1 MNAFARFRRFI
12 AELKRRKVFHV
23 GSIYL
28 ITAWGASLGASE
40 LFPAFGIPEWAVRA
54 FVITAALGFPLA
66 LVLAWAFEITPDG
79 VVLDQ
84 GTKPKGEQQPEVNW
98 GSSSTTTWAQSEA
111 VRVRWES
118 AGKEHHSEFY
128 RDFVMGRDPEADV
141 RLENN
146 RISRLHAK
154 VSYEKGCWWIIDLS
168 SRNGTVL
175 NGKRI
180 TQATP
185 LEDHNEIQLFEN
197 APPVEV
203 RLLKLAD
210 ETQLD

>member
-1 MNAFARFRRFI
+1 MSAFGRFKRFV

-28 ITAWGASLGASE
+28 LTAWGASLGASE
-40 LFPAFGIPEWAVRA
+40 LFPTFGIPEWAVRA

-79 VVLDQ
+79 VVFDQ
-84 GTKPKGEQQPEVNW
+84 GREQKDRPEVNW

-111 VRVRWES
+111 VRVRWQS
-118 AGKEHHSEFY
+118 ADQEQRAEFY
-128 RDFVMGRDPEADV
+128 RDFVMGRDPDADV
-141 RLENN
+141 RLDNN

-154 VSYEKGCWWIIDLS
+154 VSYEKGCWWIMDLS
-168 SRNGTVL
+168 SRNGTVV
-175 NGKRI
+175 NGERI

-185 LEDHNEIQLFEN
+185 LAERNEVQLFDN
-197 APPVEV
+197 APPITLT
-203 RLLKLAD
+203 LLKLAD